1 MVGSRTFADPGGRA
15 AMNARR
21 LLFAALTAASF
32 AIALPA
38 VAQTRGDDR
47 VGSGFTDHR
56 AAGPNRR
63 DWLQT
68 ARHTDEGGFRIGN
81 PEAAT
86 KIVEYLSP
94 SCPEC
99 AQFTHEASEQLFQQ
113 YVRTGHVS
121 VEYRLYY
128 RNGVDIAAGMLLN
141 CLPADNYFDMMH
153 ALLGSQPQWLGRIRD
168 VTPQQRQELSTL
180 PPLEVARRM
189 IPMLGLDAIA
199 RRNGLAPAA
208 QQACLTQERL
218 DGIERVH
225 QAAVQAGVQ
234 GTPSFVINGTLSQV
248 HNWAALA
255 PLVRGR

>member
-1 MVGSRTFADPGGRA
+1 MSRA
-15 AMNARR
+15 R
-21 LLFAALTAASF
+21 LLLAALAAATTWAAIPAAS
-32 AIALPA
+32 
-38 VAQTRGDDR
+38 AQTRADDR
-47 VGSGFTDHR
+47 IGAGFTNSRPD
-56 AAGPNRR
+56 GPNRR
-63 DWLQT
+63 DWLRT
-68 ARHTDEGGFRIGN
+68 TRHTNEGGFLIGN

-86 KIVEYLSP
+86 KIVEYVSP

-99 AQFTHEASEQLFQQ
+99 AEFTHQAGERLFQQ

-141 CLPADNYFDMMH
+141 CLPADTYFDMMH
-153 ALLGSQPQWLGRIRD
+153 NLLGSQPQWLGRIQS
-168 VTPQQRQELSTL
+168 VTPAQRASLSGL
-180 PPLEVARRM
+180 APLEVARRM

-199 RRNGLAPAA
+199 RRHGLDAA
-208 QQACLTQERL
+208 TQQACLTQERM

-234 GTPSFVINGTLSQV
+234 GTPSFVVNGQLSQA
-248 HNWAALA
+248 HNWASLE

>member
-1 MVGSRTFADPGGRA
+1 MTS
-15 AMNARR
+15 NK
-21 LLFAALTAASF
+21 LLFATLAAAAVFGAMAPAAS
-32 AIALPA
+32 
-38 VAQTRGDDR
+38 AQTRGDDR
-47 VGSGFTDHR
+47 VGAGFTNSRPD
-56 AAGPNRR
+56 GPNRR

-68 ARHTDEGGFRIGN
+68 TRHTRDGGFLIGN
-81 PEAAT
+81 PEAST
-86 KIVEYLSP
+86 KIVEYISP

-99 AQFTHEASEQLFQQ
+99 AQFTHESGEQLFQQ

-141 CLPADNYFDMMH
+141 CLPPENYFDMMH
-153 ALLGSQPQWLGRIRD
+153 NLLGSQPQWLDRIRN
-168 VTPQQRQELSTL
+168 VTPEQRQALSGL
-180 PPLEVARRM
+180 PALEVARRM

-199 RRNGLAPAA
+199 RRNGLDAAA

-234 GTPSFVINGTLSQV
+234 GTPSFAVNGTLSAA
-248 HNWAALA
+248 HDWAALA

>member
-1 MVGSRTFADPGGRA
+1 MTSNKLLRA
-15 AMNARR
+15 A
-21 LLFAALTAASF
+21 LAAAAAFGAMVPAAS
-32 AIALPA
+32 
-38 VAQTRGDDR
+38 AQTRGDDR
-47 VGSGFTDHR
+47 VGAGFTNSRPD
-56 AAGPNRR
+56 GPNRR
-63 DWLQT
+63 DWLRST
-68 ARHTDEGGFRIGN
+68 RHTREGGFLIGN
-81 PEAAT
+81 PEATT
-86 KIVEYLSP
+86 KIVEYVSP

-99 AQFTHEASEQLFQQ
+99 AQFTHEAGEQLFQQ

-141 CLPADNYFDMMH
+141 CLPPDNYFDMMH
-153 ALLGSQPQWLGRIRD
+153 NLLGSQPQWLGRIAQ
-168 VTPQQRQELSTL
+168 VTPAQRQALSGL
-180 PPLEVARRM
+180 PALEVARRM

-199 RRNGLAPAA
+199 RRNGLDTAA

-234 GTPSFVINGTLSQV
+234 GTPSFAVNGTLSSA